1 MSRGEANGQMGRQI
15 MRDKVV
21 IVTGGFGILGRAVGE
36 AAVGAGCSVAL
47 VDRGSAAG
55 IEKNDR
61 LMTFGEVDLTDF
73 TTTARAFETVAA
85 RFGRIDGLANVAG
98 GFRWQTVEGGDLE
111 AWFELFKMNLMT
123 AVSATKAALPFLRAS
138 HGAVVNISAAP
149 ARKAGAGMGAY
160 AASKAGVL
168 KLTESIAEELKEAGV
183 RVNAI
188 LPTIID
194 TPRNRADMP
203 KADYSK
209 WVAPAEL
216 AKAILFLLSDEAS
229 AITGAELLVAGK
241 S

>member
-1 MSRGEANGQMGRQI
+1 

-36 AAVGAGCSVAL
+36 AALAAGCSVAL
-47 VDRGSAAG
+47 VDRGSTPG
-55 IEKNDR
+55 IARNDR
-61 LMTFGEVDLTDF
+61 LLLLEEVDLTDF

-98 GFRWQTVEGGDLE
+98 GFRWQTLEGGDLDT
-111 AWFELFKMNLMT
+111 WSELFRMNLLT
-123 AVSATKAALPFLRAS
+123 AVTATKAALPFLRAS
-138 HGAVVNISAAP
+138 QGAVVNISAAP
-149 ARKAGAGMGAY
+149 AKKAGAGMGAY

-168 KLTESIAEELKEAGV
+168 RFTESIADELKEVGV

-203 KADYSK
+203 KADFSK
-209 WVAPAEL
+209 WVAPDRL
-216 AKAILFLLSDEAS
+216 AKAILFLLSDDAA